1 TVPARHPPSR
11 SAPIPDAGAVAKYQ
25 NKVCSYEAEK
35 SRIVDLR
42 MRKFMRSIVLK
53 ILRNLRSW
61 IALVVRGFENAY
73 DTYRYHKER

>member
-1 TVPARHPPSR
+1 ARWLN
-11 SAPIPDAGAVAKYQ
+11 IKIKYAVTRRK
-25 NKVCSYEAEK
+25 K

-73 DTYRYHKER
+73 DTFRYHKER